1 MDLNSSRK
9 EAYTCPIMYPYMHG
23 LLIAVYPW
31 LFIWPLALV
40 RTLLISGISKA
51 KISRRTPG
59 SWTRRQECGDGFDTS
74 GILVAGDFVC
84 SKPIWDIVAHM
95 VTSVPLPSAG
105 KSQILFTVENH
116 LLTVQAPLKGGLPHA
131 DVRHLTL
138 LCLSCG
144 MTPKLSC

>member
-9 EAYTCPIMYPYMHG
+9 EAYTCQIMYPYMHG
-23 LLIAVYPW
+23 LLITVYPW
-31 LFIWPLALV
+31 LFIWPLGLV
-40 RTLLISGISKA
+40 ILISRISKA

-59 SWTRRQECGDGFDTS
+59 SWTRRKECRDGFDTS